1 MEIFISEHNEKK
13 IIVLLDK
20 EMKIVKPVY
29 DFLRFQ
35 QQKGRAIN
43 TLKAY
48 GTDLCLFWT
57 FLKKNDYTYDQVT
70 PRLIAEFIDYLC
82 GGYEMLSLY
91 RESIRS
97 NRTINRIL
105 STVHSFYQYQAD
117 MHEIDNSILM
127 HEINRPFN
135 MFKGILAHTKS
146 DNKTKQSVF
155 KLKESQHIVH
165 LAIRNVREKKAE
177 RFDQNIKKKIAND
190 ENKDSINNYIADEL
204 RGKKARG
211 YSFPNSRSKLAEI
224 YYKNE
229 RKWMTQENLF
239 CYFALHISVISMVL
253 TLAAEYFDND
263 ALASALA
270 NFILYFLSLVIFI
283 VLDIK
288 DRLYKH
294 ERFSK
299 FLEIL
304 NRYAPLLIILCAT
317 VFYGLGCFERKSNM
331 LYSVRFVFAIAPMWA
346 IVKAVG
352 QMPPKEKIKK

>member
-1 MEIFISEHNEKK
+1 MKLFQSNKPETQT
-13 IIVLLDK
+13 
-20 EMKIVKPVY
+20 EMRK
-29 DFLRFQ
+29 
-35 QQKGRAIN
+35 
-43 TLKAY
+43 
-48 GTDLCLFWT
+48 LF
-57 FLKKNDYTYDQVT
+57 
-70 PRLIAEFIDYLC
+70 
-82 GGYEMLSLY
+82 
-91 RESIRS
+91 
-97 NRTINRIL
+97 
-105 STVHSFYQYQAD
+105 
-117 MHEIDNSILM
+117 
-127 HEINRPFN
+127 
-135 MFKGILAHTKS
+135 
-146 DNKTKQSVF
+146 
-155 KLKESQHIVH
+155 
-165 LAIRNVREKKAE
+165 RNVSEKKAE

-190 ENKDSINNYIADEL
+190 GNKDSINNYIADEL
-204 RGKKARG
+204 RDKKARG
-211 YSFPNSRSKLAEI
+211 YSFPNSRSELAEI

-263 ALASALA
+263 ALTSALA

-283 VLDIK
+283 VLEIK

-317 VFYGLGCFERKSNM
+317 VFYGLGCFAWKSNM
-331 LYSVRFVFAIAPMWA
+331 LYSVRYVFAIAPMLA

>member
-13 IIVLLDK
+13 IIVLLDN

-70 PRLIAEFIDYLC
+70 PRLIAEFIDYLR

-91 RESIRS
+91 RESIRR

-165 LAIRNVREKKAE
+165 LAIRNVSEKKAE

-204 RGKKARG
+204 
-211 YSFPNSRSKLAEI
+211 S
-224 YYKNE
+224 
-229 RKWMTQENLF
+229 
-239 CYFALHISVISMVL
+239 
-253 TLAAEYFDND
+253 
-263 ALASALA
+263 
-270 NFILYFLSLVIFI
+270 
-283 VLDIK
+283 
-288 DRLYKH
+288 
-294 ERFSK
+294 
-299 FLEIL
+299 
-304 NRYAPLLIILCAT
+304 
-317 VFYGLGCFERKSNM
+317 
-331 LYSVRFVFAIAPMWA
+331 
-346 IVKAVG
+346 
-352 QMPPKEKIKK
+352 